1 MFLKFRNGENPKFRV
16 LLTFFPYFRYVK
28 QYKNR
33 GNKQKEYLPSV
44 YITQQKRSICKQN
57 EGKDEKPDYYD
68 IALALIPNRIKH
80 EVSYYRNGKR
90 GDKDYPNENIAY
102 YPEKN
107 KHK

>member
-1 MFLKFRNGENPKFRV
+1 MKWEKIKQFLNDA
-16 LLTFFPYFRYVK
+16 LD
-28 QYKNR
+28 
-33 GNKQKEYLPSV
+33 
-44 YITQQKRSICKQN
+44 